1 MYLDFART
9 ECVHHLVTVF
19 PCQTCLVLQGR
30 ILLCLYKC
38 LTEQMNL
45 MAKAVNLLFVPNV
58 RHVTE
63 DDLNVRRLRR
73 RLSRCPAED
82 ERRMSI
88 SPSLFSTLYLDKADK
103 IQVFHYPL
111 FPFQYFYSFGFQ
123 SCWPLLNLLSEL
135 LISIVYSP
143 SVCLVLTRGWQQRAD
158 PLLSLPCLPCLW
170 RPGDAQRH

>member
-1 MYLDFART
+1 MCLDFART

-19 PCQTCLVLQGR
+19 PCQTFLVLQGR

-38 LTEQMNL
+38 LTEQKNL

-82 ERRMSI
+82 EHLTI
-88 SPSLFSTLYLDKADK
+88 S
-103 IQVFHYPL
+103 VFN
-111 FPFQYFYSFGFQ
+111 FIFRQ
-123 SCWPLLNLLSEL
+123 S
-135 LISIVYSP
+135 
-143 SVCLVLTRGWQQRAD
+143 G
-158 PLLSLPCLPCLW
+158 
-170 RPGDAQRH
+170 